1 MLEDT
6 KLLSEVHDEYF
17 AMGATVAT
25 TNTYPVLK
33 DRLERVGLED
43 RLEELWDRAIETAM
57 NSKKRTG
64 MARSLAQLGLCM
76 QVIDLI

>member
-57 NSKKRTG
+57 NSKKRTD
-64 MARSLAQLGLCM
+64 MVSRWLNWTFACKL
-76 QVIDLI
+76 

>member
-57 NSKKRTG
+57 NSKKERTWYSRWLNWTF
-64 MARSLAQLGLCM
+64 ACKL
-76 QVIDLI
+76 

>member
-1 MLEDT
+1 
-6 KLLSEVHDEYF
+6 
-17 AMGATVAT
+17 MGATVAT

-57 NSKKRTG
+57 NSKRTG